1 MIALLNV
8 FLEIVDHS
16 KRNVFEPGFD
26 WFTVYLQVV
35 TGLNIFFNNG
45 NTSAVV
51 VFGGANVGQWCV
63 GSIVGLLVFSG
74 VLW

>member
-45 NTSAVV
+45 NTGAVV
-51 VFGGANVGQWCV
+51 VFGASVGQWCV